1 MVGLRNQGATC
12 YMNSL
17 LQTLFH
23 LLQLRKA
30 VYDMPTAGD
39 DSVTG
44 VALALQRTFY
54 RQVIHHSTLL
64 YAASMYQKD
73 CCFVMAQMQQCA
85 VLRATA
91 PSVMDAC

>member
-1 MVGLRNQGATC
+1 MHTSFAEVLCYHVYTVRTEHAMQGMVGLRNQGATC

-23 LLQLRKA
+23 LPQLRKA

-39 DSVTG
+39 DSITG

-54 RQVIHHSTLL
+54 RQVVYDIVVRNS
-64 YAASMYQKD
+64 ASI
-73 CCFVMAQMQQCA
+73 
-85 VLRATA
+85 
-91 PSVMDAC
+91 